1 LSIGGATPPGW
12 LKSLR
17 GKVLGG
23 DDDAAEEDDE
33 DKAKQ
38 KQQALILEA
47 KLRDIDIARFKMLYS
62 RLEVEEQILRRT
74 VKDRQSTPQKV
85 GLTTIKS
92 SFLNLKPYA
101 PSPKPYTLSP
111 KP

>member
-1 LSIGGATPPGW
+1 MSDKLNFHSLRLSIGGGTPTGW

-33 DKAKQ
+33 DKARLT
-38 KQQALILEA
+38 QQALILEA

-85 GLTTIKS
+85 GLTSIKS
-92 SFLNLKPYA
+92 SSLDPG
-101 PSPKPYTLSP
+101 P
-111 KP
+111 